1 MFGCCL
7 YVGAVIGGA
16 GAGCLRPNSG
26 AYGYALQAA
35 LWRVGLPAVP
45 DRRYARRRGVRGRP
59 RWHAGTEG
67 KYRQRQRFP
76 MPFGTPLG
84 AQPVVAREPGRRR
97 PKRRSPPGTRIGP
110 ELCVGGTPVMLW
122 GTDIRVRPGARVL
135 RSGAPE
141 PDLVVCCRSGVVVA
155 RAWTRAARAR
165 SSASSGCRMSMNIR
179 AWARSARC
187 GSAVDLC
194 RVGVGAAVSQ
204 PGSSARLCSAGWIC
218 GVW

>member
-1 MFGCCL
+1 MCTT
-7 YVGAVIGGA
+7 VP
-16 GAGCLRPNSG
+16 GCLRPNSG

-45 DRRYARRRGVRGRP
+45 DRRYAHRRGVRSRP

-84 AQPVVAREPGRRR
+84 AQPVVAREAGRRR

-135 RSGAPE
+135 RSGAPAS
-141 PDLVVCCRSGVVVA
+141 DLVACCRPGVVVA
-155 RAWTRAARAR
+155 RGPRPARPGPAVQPAR
-165 SSASSGCRMSMNIR
+165 VAECR
-179 AWARSARC
+179 
-187 GSAVDLC
+187 
-194 RVGVGAAVSQ
+194 
-204 PGSSARLCSAGWIC
+204 
-218 GVW
+218 

>member
-1 MFGCCL
+1 LMFGCCL
-7 YVGAVIGGA
+7 YVVAVIGGA

-45 DRRYARRRGVRGRP
+45 DRRYARRRGVHSRP

-110 ELCVGGTPVMLW
+110 ELCVGGTRVMLW
-122 GTDIRVRPGARVL
+122 GTDIRVRPGACVL
-135 RSGAPE
+135 RSGAPAS
-141 PDLVVCCRSGVVVA
+141 DSVACCRPGVVL
-155 RAWTRAARAR
+155 RA
-165 SSASSGCRMSMNIR
+165 G
-179 AWARSARC
+179 
-187 GSAVDLC
+187 VDPRGQGLQFSQLGLQNADEYPC
-194 RVGVGAAVSQ
+194 LGKVGAVRLRCRPA
-204 PGSSARLCSAGWIC
+204 PCRGSCCSIAAG
-218 GVW
+218 